1 MMTLSIDLPDIKPL
15 KGVDDRYLRELLVA
29 SLYNVGKI
37 SAKEAGQILSIN
49 RREFEELLP
58 RFGFSILNDSE
69 ENIEIELNA

>member
-1 MMTLSIDLPDIKPL
+1 MTLSIELPDIKPL
-15 KGVDDRYLRELLVA
+15 KGIDDQYLRELLVV

-37 SAKEAGQILSIN
+37 SAKEAGQILSLN

-69 ENIEIELNA
+69 DNIEIELNA